1 MAWSGRALHD
11 ARLPHLLA
19 QGRGAPARLLPGLQ
33 RLAGGVL
40 QLRAQTHGGAGHD
53 LTVRPQGRRAGA
65 RPLRQGRPEGR
76 DDLVLAADRSAL
88 QLGSLRSLLG
98 RGPGAARTHQPARH
112 HRNGAGEPVG
122 IQRAL
127 HAGYGPVPRG
137 RALLQ
142 RAHLLRRPRSLPE
155 PADRVGREQLRL
167 ASLLS
172 AADGPRLRARA
183 LRRRV
188 HPEAEA
194 QRVLPAPDVL
204 HLHRR
209 LRRRRQPPL
218 HRGRQAHVV
227 VRLPAPGLVVAPFT
241 AGRGSRLQGR
251 QSGRPL
257 QDHPRQRRQAL
268 WVRALGSSG
277 LADALLEVRD
287 LRTYIYTRRG
297 IVKAVDGATFSVRRG
312 ETLGIVGES
321 GSGKSMTCLSILR
334 LVPEPGGRI
343 VGGEG
348 VFDGG
353 DLLAKSP
360 DEMRRLRGAQ
370 IAMILQDP
378 MASLNP
384 AMTVGEQIAETLS
397 LHRGL
402 RGRALDE
409 RVIELLR
416 QVRISDPERRVHA
429 YPHQMSGG
437 IRQRVAGAIA
447 ISCRPSLL
455 IADEPTTSL
464 DVTIQAQYLRLLK
477 EIQRETNLALVF
489 VTHDLGIVAKLCDRV
504 AVMYA
509 GRIVE
514 TGTTRDIFNRP
525 RHPYTIGLL
534 SCLPTLRRGRGPL
547 TAIEGQPP
555 DLAHVPSGCSFTPR
569 CPMAE
574 PRCGE
579 KRPSLE
585 AIEPDHLVACFRA
598 SDMATAGRRVTS
610 IATAPAPAL
619 LDTRGTGDVV
629 LEARQL
635 TKHFPLARGTIFS
648 RTFGTVKAVDG
659 VDFVLRRGETLGL
672 VGESGCGKTTTA
684 RLVLSLERPT
694 AGGVF
699 FRGRDIHS
707 LARPERGGY
716 RRAVQAVF
724 QDPYSSLNPRLT
736 IRTTV
741 SEPLVQTEP
750 DLSRTEIDARVA
762 ESLTRVG
769 LRPRIAADYPHELS
783 GGQRQRVAIARA
795 LTTNPECILLDEA
808 VSALDVSIRAQV
820 MNLLR
825 EIQDRLGV
833 SDLFIAHDLAVV
845 KYVS

>member
-1 MAWSGRALHD
+1 MAD
-11 ARLPHLLA
+11 
-19 QGRGAPARLLPGLQ
+19 
-33 RLAGGVL
+33 
-40 QLRAQTHGGAGHD
+40 T
-53 LTVRPQGRRAGA
+53 
-65 RPLRQGRPEGR
+65 
-76 DDLVLAADRSAL
+76 
-88 QLGSLRSLLG
+88 
-98 RGPGAARTHQPARH
+98 
-112 HRNGAGEPVG
+112 
-122 IQRAL
+122 
-127 HAGYGPVPRG
+127 
-137 RALLQ
+137 
-142 RAHLLRRPRSLPE
+142 
-155 PADRVGREQLRL
+155 
-167 ASLLS
+167 
-172 AADGPRLRARA
+172 
-183 LRRRV
+183 
-188 HPEAEA
+188 
-194 QRVLPAPDVL
+194 
-204 HLHRR
+204 
-209 LRRRRQPPL
+209 
-218 HRGRQAHVV
+218 
-227 VRLPAPGLVVAPFT
+227 
-241 AGRGSRLQGR
+241 
-251 QSGRPL
+251 
-257 QDHPRQRRQAL
+257 
-268 WVRALGSSG
+268 
-277 LADALLEVRD
+277 LLEVRD

-297 IVKAVDGATFSVRRG
+297 VVKAVDGATFSVRRG

-343 VGGEG
+343 VGGEIR
-348 VFDGG
+348 FDGEN
-353 DLLAKSP
+353 LLTKSP
-360 DEMRRLRGAQ
+360 DEMRRLRGSR

-384 AMTVGEQIAETLS
+384 AMTVGEQIAETLA

-402 RGRALDE
+402 RGRALDQ

-416 QVRISDPERRVHA
+416 QVKISDPERRVHA

-447 ISCRPSLL
+447 ISCQPSLL

-464 DVTIQAQYLRLLK
+464 DVTIQSQYLRLLK

-514 TGTTRDIFNRP
+514 LGRTRDIFNRP
-525 RHPYTIGLL
+525 RHPYAVGLL
-534 SCLPTLRRGRGPL
+534 DCLPTLRRGREPL

-555 DLAHVPSGCSFTPR
+555 DLAHVPEGCSFAPR

-574 PRCGE
+574 PRCSE
-579 KRPSLE
+579 TRPPLE
-585 AIEPDHLVACFRA
+585 PLDAEHLVACIRA
-598 SDMATAGRRVTS
+598 GETATLGRRAAAVS
-610 IATAPAPAL
+610 LVAPAVVEPQNNA
-619 LDTRGTGDVV
+619 DVV

-635 TKHFPLARGTIFS
+635 TKHFPLARGTIFG
-648 RTFGTVKAVDG
+648 RRFGTVKAVDG

-694 AGGVF
+694 SGGVF

-707 LARPERGGY
+707 LGRHERGGY

-724 QDPYSSLNPRLT
+724 QDPFSSLNPRLT

-741 SEPLVQTEP
+741 SEPLAQTEP
-750 DLSRTEIDARVA
+750 DLSRAEVTERVA
-762 ESLTRVG
+762 ASLTRVG
-769 LRPRIAADYPHELS
+769 LRPRVADDYPHELS

-825 EIQDRLGV
+825 EIQDRSGV
-833 SDLFIAHDLAVV
+833 SYLFIAHDLAVV
-845 KYVS
+845 KYVSTRIGVMYLGKLVETAPADELYANPLHPYTQVLLSNALPAHPDDVRDEVILKGEVPSAFNPPSGCRFHPRCPQALPICGEVEPTLREQASGHPVACHLY

>member
-1 MAWSGRALHD
+1 MAD
-11 ARLPHLLA
+11 
-19 QGRGAPARLLPGLQ
+19 
-33 RLAGGVL
+33 
-40 QLRAQTHGGAGHD
+40 T
-53 LTVRPQGRRAGA
+53 
-65 RPLRQGRPEGR
+65 
-76 DDLVLAADRSAL
+76 
-88 QLGSLRSLLG
+88 
-98 RGPGAARTHQPARH
+98 
-112 HRNGAGEPVG
+112 
-122 IQRAL
+122 
-127 HAGYGPVPRG
+127 
-137 RALLQ
+137 
-142 RAHLLRRPRSLPE
+142 
-155 PADRVGREQLRL
+155 
-167 ASLLS
+167 
-172 AADGPRLRARA
+172 
-183 LRRRV
+183 
-188 HPEAEA
+188 
-194 QRVLPAPDVL
+194 
-204 HLHRR
+204 
-209 LRRRRQPPL
+209 
-218 HRGRQAHVV
+218 
-227 VRLPAPGLVVAPFT
+227 
-241 AGRGSRLQGR
+241 
-251 QSGRPL
+251 
-257 QDHPRQRRQAL
+257 
-268 WVRALGSSG
+268 
-277 LADALLEVRD
+277 LLEVRD

-297 IVKAVDGATFSVRRG
+297 VVKAVDGATFSVRPG

-343 VGGEG
+343 VGGQIL
-348 VFDGG
+348 FDGEN
-353 DLLAKSP
+353 LLDKSP
-360 DEMRRLRGAQ
+360 EEMRRLRGSR

-384 AMTVGEQIAETLS
+384 AMTVGEQIAETLA

-447 ISCRPSLL
+447 ISCQPSLL

-464 DVTIQAQYLRLLK
+464 DVTIQSQYLRLLK

-514 TGTTRDIFNRP
+514 LGRTRDIFNRP
-525 RHPYTIGLL
+525 RHPYAVGLL
-534 SCLPTLRRGRGPL
+534 DCLPTLRRGRGPL

-555 DLAHVPSGCSFTPR
+555 DLANVPEGCSFAPR

-574 PRCGE
+574 PRCSQT
-579 KRPSLE
+579 RPPLE
-585 AIEPDHLVACFRA
+585 PVDAEHLVACLRAGETATLGRRAAAVSPVSSRPAA
-598 SDMATAGRRVTS
+598 SDR
-610 IATAPAPAL
+610 
-619 LDTRGTGDVV
+619 DGDVI

-635 TKHFPLARGTIFS
+635 TKHFPLARGTIFG
-648 RTFGTVKAVDG
+648 RRFGTVKAVDG

-694 AGGVF
+694 TGGVF

-707 LARPERGGY
+707 LSRHERGGY

-724 QDPYSSLNPRLT
+724 QDPFSSLNPRLT

-741 SEPLVQTEP
+741 SEPLAQTEP
-750 DLSRTEIDARVA
+750 DLTRAEVGERVA
-762 ESLTRVG
+762 ASLTRVG
-769 LRPRIAADYPHELS
+769 LQPRIADDYPHELS

-825 EIQDRLGV
+825 EIQDRSGV
-833 SDLFIAHDLAVV
+833 SYLFIAHDLAVV
-845 KYVS
+845 KYVSTRIGVMYLGKLVETAPADELYANPLHPYTQVLLSNALPAHPDDVRDEVILKGEVPSAFNPPSGCRFHPRCPQALPICGEVEPPLREQASGRAVACHLY

>member
-1 MAWSGRALHD
+1 MAD
-11 ARLPHLLA
+11 
-19 QGRGAPARLLPGLQ
+19 
-33 RLAGGVL
+33 
-40 QLRAQTHGGAGHD
+40 T
-53 LTVRPQGRRAGA
+53 
-65 RPLRQGRPEGR
+65 
-76 DDLVLAADRSAL
+76 
-88 QLGSLRSLLG
+88 
-98 RGPGAARTHQPARH
+98 
-112 HRNGAGEPVG
+112 
-122 IQRAL
+122 
-127 HAGYGPVPRG
+127 
-137 RALLQ
+137 
-142 RAHLLRRPRSLPE
+142 
-155 PADRVGREQLRL
+155 
-167 ASLLS
+167 
-172 AADGPRLRARA
+172 
-183 LRRRV
+183 
-188 HPEAEA
+188 
-194 QRVLPAPDVL
+194 
-204 HLHRR
+204 
-209 LRRRRQPPL
+209 
-218 HRGRQAHVV
+218 
-227 VRLPAPGLVVAPFT
+227 
-241 AGRGSRLQGR
+241 
-251 QSGRPL
+251 
-257 QDHPRQRRQAL
+257 
-268 WVRALGSSG
+268 
-277 LADALLEVRD
+277 LLEVRD

-297 IVKAVDGATFSVRRG
+297 VVKAVDGATFSVRPG

-343 VGGEG
+343 VGGQIL
-348 VFDGG
+348 FDGEN
-353 DLLAKSP
+353 LLDKSP
-360 DEMRRLRGAQ
+360 EEMRRLRGSR

-384 AMTVGEQIAETLS
+384 AMTVGEQIAETLA

-447 ISCRPSLL
+447 ISCQPSLL

-464 DVTIQAQYLRLLK
+464 DVTIQSQYLRLLK

-514 TGTTRDIFNRP
+514 LGRTRDIFNRP
-525 RHPYTIGLL
+525 RHPYAVGLL
-534 SCLPTLRRGRGPL
+534 DCLPTLRRGRGPL

-555 DLAHVPSGCSFTPR
+555 DLANVPEGCSFAPR

-574 PRCGE
+574 PRCSQT
-579 KRPSLE
+579 RPPLE
-585 AIEPDHLVACFRA
+585 PVDAEHLVACLRAGETATLGRRAAAVSPVSSRPAA
-598 SDMATAGRRVTS
+598 SDR
-610 IATAPAPAL
+610 
-619 LDTRGTGDVV
+619 DGDVI

-635 TKHFPLARGTIFS
+635 TKHFPLARGTIFG
-648 RTFGTVKAVDG
+648 RRFGTVKAVDG

-694 AGGVF
+694 TGGVF

-707 LARPERGGY
+707 LSRHERGGY

-724 QDPYSSLNPRLT
+724 QDPFSSLNPRLT

-741 SEPLVQTEP
+741 SEPLAQTEP
-750 DLSRTEIDARVA
+750 DLSRAEVGERVA
-762 ESLTRVG
+762 ASLTRVG
-769 LRPRIAADYPHELS
+769 LQPRIAGDYPHELS

-825 EIQDRLGV
+825 EIQDRSGV
-833 SDLFIAHDLAVV
+833 SYLFIAHDLAVV
-845 KYVS
+845 KYVSTRIGVMYLGKLVETAPADELYANPLHPYTQVLLSNALPAHPDDVRDEVILKGEVPSAFNPPTGCRFHPRCPQALAICGEVEPALREQASGHPVACHLY

>member
-1 MAWSGRALHD
+1 M
-11 ARLPHLLA
+11 
-19 QGRGAPARLLPGLQ
+19 
-33 RLAGGVL
+33 
-40 QLRAQTHGGAGHD
+40 
-53 LTVRPQGRRAGA
+53 
-65 RPLRQGRPEGR
+65 
-76 DDLVLAADRSAL
+76 
-88 QLGSLRSLLG
+88 
-98 RGPGAARTHQPARH
+98 
-112 HRNGAGEPVG
+112 
-122 IQRAL
+122 
-127 HAGYGPVPRG
+127 
-137 RALLQ
+137 
-142 RAHLLRRPRSLPE
+142 
-155 PADRVGREQLRL
+155 
-167 ASLLS
+167 
-172 AADGPRLRARA
+172 
-183 LRRRV
+183 
-188 HPEAEA
+188 
-194 QRVLPAPDVL
+194 
-204 HLHRR
+204 
-209 LRRRRQPPL
+209 
-218 HRGRQAHVV
+218 
-227 VRLPAPGLVVAPFT
+227 
-241 AGRGSRLQGR
+241 
-251 QSGRPL
+251 
-257 QDHPRQRRQAL
+257 
-268 WVRALGSSG
+268 
-277 LADALLEVRD
+277 ADALLEVRD

-297 IVKAVDGATFSVRRG
+297 VVKAVDGATFSVRRG

-343 VGGEG
+343 VGGAI
-348 VFDGG
+348 VFDGE

-360 DEMRRLRGAQ
+360 EEMRRLRGSQ

-384 AMTVGEQIAETLS
+384 SMTVGEQIAETLS

-409 RVIELLR
+409 RVLELLR

-514 TGTTRDIFNRP
+514 MGRTRDLFNRP
-525 RHPYTIGLL
+525 RHPYAIGLL
-534 SCLPTLRRGRGPL
+534 DCLPTLWRGREPL

-555 DLAHVPSGCSFTPR
+555 DLANVPPGCSFAPR

-574 PRCGE
+574 PRCRE
-579 KRPSLE
+579 ARPPLE
-585 AIEPDHLVACFRA
+585 SIEPDHLVACLRA
-598 SDMATAGRRVTS
+598 EETATDGRRVAS
-610 IATAPAPAL
+610 IPTAPAAA
-619 LDTRGTGDVV
+619 RVEASAGDIV

-635 TKHFPLARGTIFS
+635 TKHFPLSRGTIFARAS
-648 RTFGTVKAVDG
+648 GTVKAVDG
-659 VDFVLRRGETLGL
+659 IDFVLRRGETLGL

-694 AGGVF
+694 AGGIF
-699 FRGRDIHS
+699 FRGRDVHT
-707 LARPERGGY
+707 LGRQELGGY

-741 SEPLVQTEP
+741 SEPLAQTEP
-750 DLSRTEIDARVA
+750 DLTRAEVA
-762 ESLTRVG
+762 ERVGASLARVG
-769 LRPRIAADYPHELS
+769 LRPRIADDYPHELS

-833 SDLFIAHDLAVV
+833 SYLFIAHDLAVV
-845 KYVS
+845 KYVSTRIGVMYLGKLVETAAADELYTNPLHPYTQVLLNNALPSHPDDVREEVILKGEVPSAFDPPTGCRFHPRCPQALPVCGEMEPVLRERSAGHRVACHLYGT

>member
-1 MAWSGRALHD
+1 MAD
-11 ARLPHLLA
+11 
-19 QGRGAPARLLPGLQ
+19 
-33 RLAGGVL
+33 
-40 QLRAQTHGGAGHD
+40 T
-53 LTVRPQGRRAGA
+53 
-65 RPLRQGRPEGR
+65 
-76 DDLVLAADRSAL
+76 
-88 QLGSLRSLLG
+88 
-98 RGPGAARTHQPARH
+98 
-112 HRNGAGEPVG
+112 
-122 IQRAL
+122 
-127 HAGYGPVPRG
+127 
-137 RALLQ
+137 
-142 RAHLLRRPRSLPE
+142 
-155 PADRVGREQLRL
+155 
-167 ASLLS
+167 
-172 AADGPRLRARA
+172 
-183 LRRRV
+183 
-188 HPEAEA
+188 
-194 QRVLPAPDVL
+194 
-204 HLHRR
+204 
-209 LRRRRQPPL
+209 
-218 HRGRQAHVV
+218 
-227 VRLPAPGLVVAPFT
+227 
-241 AGRGSRLQGR
+241 
-251 QSGRPL
+251 
-257 QDHPRQRRQAL
+257 
-268 WVRALGSSG
+268 
-277 LADALLEVRD
+277 LLEVRD

-297 IVKAVDGATFSVRRG
+297 VVKAVDGATFSVRPG

-343 VGGEG
+343 VGGQIL
-348 VFDGG
+348 FDGEN
-353 DLLAKSP
+353 LLDKSP
-360 DEMRRLRGAQ
+360 EEMRRLRGSR

-384 AMTVGEQIAETLS
+384 AMTVGEQIAETLA

-447 ISCRPSLL
+447 ISCQPSLL

-464 DVTIQAQYLRLLK
+464 DVTIQSQYLRLLK

-514 TGTTRDIFNRP
+514 LGRTRDIFNRP
-525 RHPYTIGLL
+525 RHPYAVGLL
-534 SCLPTLRRGRGPL
+534 DCLPTLRRGRGPL

-555 DLAHVPSGCSFTPR
+555 DLANVPQGCSFAPR

-574 PRCGE
+574 PRCSQT
-579 KRPSLE
+579 RPPLE
-585 AIEPDHLVACFRA
+585 PVDAEHLVACLRAGETATLGRRAAAVSPVSSRPAA
-598 SDMATAGRRVTS
+598 SDR
-610 IATAPAPAL
+610 
-619 LDTRGTGDVV
+619 DGDVI

-635 TKHFPLARGTIFS
+635 TKHFPLARGTIFG
-648 RTFGTVKAVDG
+648 RRFGTVKAVDG

-694 AGGVF
+694 TGGVF

-707 LARPERGGY
+707 LSRHERGGY

-724 QDPYSSLNPRLT
+724 QDPFSSLNPRLT

-741 SEPLVQTEP
+741 SEPLAQTEP
-750 DLSRTEIDARVA
+750 DLSRAEVGERVA
-762 ESLTRVG
+762 ASLTRVG
-769 LRPRIAADYPHELS
+769 LQPRIADDYPHELS

-825 EIQDRLGV
+825 EIQDRSGV
-833 SDLFIAHDLAVV
+833 SYLFIAHDLAVV
-845 KYVS
+845 KYVSTRIGVMYLGKLVETAPADELYANPLHPYTQVLLSNALPAHPDDVRDEVILKGEVPSAFNPPTGCRFHPRCPQALAICGEVEPALREQASGHPVACHLY

>member
-1 MAWSGRALHD
+1 MAD
-11 ARLPHLLA
+11 
-19 QGRGAPARLLPGLQ
+19 
-33 RLAGGVL
+33 
-40 QLRAQTHGGAGHD
+40 T
-53 LTVRPQGRRAGA
+53 
-65 RPLRQGRPEGR
+65 
-76 DDLVLAADRSAL
+76 
-88 QLGSLRSLLG
+88 
-98 RGPGAARTHQPARH
+98 
-112 HRNGAGEPVG
+112 
-122 IQRAL
+122 
-127 HAGYGPVPRG
+127 
-137 RALLQ
+137 
-142 RAHLLRRPRSLPE
+142 
-155 PADRVGREQLRL
+155 
-167 ASLLS
+167 
-172 AADGPRLRARA
+172 
-183 LRRRV
+183 
-188 HPEAEA
+188 
-194 QRVLPAPDVL
+194 
-204 HLHRR
+204 
-209 LRRRRQPPL
+209 
-218 HRGRQAHVV
+218 
-227 VRLPAPGLVVAPFT
+227 
-241 AGRGSRLQGR
+241 
-251 QSGRPL
+251 
-257 QDHPRQRRQAL
+257 
-268 WVRALGSSG
+268 
-277 LADALLEVRD
+277 LLEVRD

-297 IVKAVDGATFSVRRG
+297 VVKAVDGATFSVRPG

-343 VGGEG
+343 VGGQIL
-348 VFDGG
+348 FDGEN
-353 DLLAKSP
+353 LLDKSP
-360 DEMRRLRGAQ
+360 EEMRRLRGSR

-384 AMTVGEQIAETLS
+384 AMTVGEQIAETLA

-447 ISCRPSLL
+447 ISCQPSLL

-464 DVTIQAQYLRLLK
+464 DVTIQSQYLRLLK

-514 TGTTRDIFNRP
+514 LGRTRDIFNRP
-525 RHPYTIGLL
+525 RHPYAVGLL
-534 SCLPTLRRGRGPL
+534 DCLPTLRRGRGPL

-555 DLAHVPSGCSFTPR
+555 DLANVPEGCSFAPR

-574 PRCGE
+574 PRCSQT
-579 KRPSLE
+579 RPPLE
-585 AIEPDHLVACFRA
+585 PVDAEHLVACLRAGETATLGRRAAAVSPVSSRPAA
-598 SDMATAGRRVTS
+598 SDR
-610 IATAPAPAL
+610 
-619 LDTRGTGDVV
+619 DGDVI

-635 TKHFPLARGTIFS
+635 TKHFPLARGTIFG
-648 RTFGTVKAVDG
+648 RRFGTVKAVDG

-694 AGGVF
+694 TGGVF

-707 LARPERGGY
+707 LSRHERGGY

-724 QDPYSSLNPRLT
+724 QDPFSSLNPRLT

-741 SEPLVQTEP
+741 SEPLAQTEP
-750 DLSRTEIDARVA
+750 DLSRAEVGERVA
-762 ESLTRVG
+762 ASLTRVG
-769 LRPRIAADYPHELS
+769 LQPRIADDYPHELS

-825 EIQDRLGV
+825 EIQDRSGV
-833 SDLFIAHDLAVV
+833 SYLFIAHDL
-845 KYVS
+845 